1 MRTLNIQIS
10 ELELTQFGIKKDQ
23 LSFSEFVDI
32 VNKEIT
38 KQALERSVLLA
49 ERFQLSKLSMDDI
62 TSEVKAVRDEKS
74 NH

>member
-10 ELELTQFGIKKDQ
+10 ELELTRFGIKKDQ

-32 VNKEIT
+32 VNKEIS
-38 KQALERSVLLA
+38 KQALAKSVQLA
-49 ERFQLSKLSMDDI
+49 ERYQLSKMTMDEI
-62 TSEVKAVRDEKS
+62 SNEVNAVRNAKG